1 MNNGGKKMNIRISD
15 NGGRVVTA
23 VMDNGE
29 IVDMHSDLK
38 VASTVLL
45 DIWAADF
52 GDQSYDS
59 FKDQLIAGL
68 DYLHDQQK

>member
-15 NGGRVVTA
+15 NGGRVVTG

-38 VASTVLL
+38 VTCTVLL
-45 DIWAADF
+45 DIWKQEY

>member
-1 MNNGGKKMNIRISD
+1 MNIRISD

-38 VASTVLL
+38 VAGTVLL

>member
-1 MNNGGKKMNIRISD
+1 MSNGGKKMNIRISD

-23 VMDNGE
+23 VMDNGR

-38 VASTVLL
+38 VACTVLL

-68 DYLHDQQK
+68 DFMHDRK

>member
-1 MNNGGKKMNIRISD
+1 MNIRISD
-15 NGGRVVTA
+15 NGGRVVTG

-52 GDQSYDS
+52 GDQSYES

>member
-1 MNNGGKKMNIRISD
+1 MNIRIKD
-15 NGGRVVTA
+15 NDGRVVTA

-38 VASTVLL
+38 VACAVLL
-45 DIWAADF
+45 DVWKQEY
-52 GDQSYDS
+52 GDQSYES

-68 DYLHDQQK
+68 DYLQDQK

>member
-1 MNNGGKKMNIRISD
+1 MNIRISD

-23 VMDNGE
+23 VMDNGR

-38 VASTVLL
+38 VACVVLL
-45 DIWAADF
+45 DVWKQEY
-52 GDQSYDS
+52 GDQSYES

>member
-15 NGGRVVTA
+15 NGGRVVTG

-38 VASTVLL
+38 VTCTVLL
-45 DIWAADF
+45 DVWKQEY
-52 GDQSYDS
+52 GDQSYES
-59 FKDQLIAGL
+59 FKEQLIAGL
-68 DYLHDQQK
+68 DFMHDRK

>member
-1 MNNGGKKMNIRISD
+1 MNIRISD
-15 NGGRVVTA
+15 NGGRVVTG

-29 IVDMHSDLK
+29 IVDMHGDLK

-52 GDQSYDS
+52 GDQSYES

>member
-1 MNNGGKKMNIRISD
+1 MNIRISD

-52 GDQSYDS
+52 GDQSYES

-68 DYLHDQQK
+68 DYLHDQK

>member
-1 MNNGGKKMNIRISD
+1 MNNEGKKMNIIISY
-15 NGGRVVTA
+15 NGGRVVTG

-38 VASTVLL
+38 VACTVLL

-52 GDQSYDS
+52 GDQSYES

-68 DYLHDQQK
+68 DYLHDQK

>member
-1 MNNGGKKMNIRISD
+1 MNIRISD

>member
-1 MNNGGKKMNIRISD
+1 MNIRISD
-15 NGGRVVTA
+15 NGGRVVTG

-38 VASTVLL
+38 VACTVLL
-45 DIWAADF
+45 DIWKADF
-52 GDQSYDS
+52 CDQSYES

>member
-1 MNNGGKKMNIRISD
+1 MNIRISD

-38 VASTVLL
+38 VTCTVLL
-45 DIWAADF
+45 DIWKQEY